1 MFPPP
6 PSRRA
11 GGSRPAPPRVTCGRP
26 GAAGMLGPERLPGSR
41 GKRAVLPGRT
51 RRCRSLRSGGSCG
64 QAALPARV
72 TPRVP
77 GSHGGRGI
85 SAWGSLSAEPSVSD
99 GSGGTEGSARL
110 CLHLNAYRYVDV
122 EVTTS

>member
-1 MFPPP
+1 
-6 PSRRA
+6 
-11 GGSRPAPPRVTCGRP
+11 
-26 GAAGMLGPERLPGSR
+26 MLGPEKLPGRR

-77 GSHGGRGI
+77 RSHGGRGI
-85 SAWGSLSAEPSVSD
+85 SAWGSLNAEPSVSD
-99 GSGGTEGSARL
+99 GSGGNRRKNSIDGGSTIERL
-110 CLHLNAYRYVDV
+110 LQN
-122 EVTTS
+122 E